1 MKIFRTFSCIIFVTI
16 FVGGCADSNP
26 LIGKWSLKPGQ
37 ENTAFALCK
46 TLLFEDDLYA
56 CGGLAEKATYDI
68 KDNRVI
74 VHGKTGI
81 SFIIFVKDQN
91 TLVTEGF
98 GMGTTTY
105 GRSSY

>member
-1 MKIFRTFSCIIFVTI
+1 MKNLFTALGLIFIVLFFT
-16 FVGGCADSNP
+16 GCSDSNP